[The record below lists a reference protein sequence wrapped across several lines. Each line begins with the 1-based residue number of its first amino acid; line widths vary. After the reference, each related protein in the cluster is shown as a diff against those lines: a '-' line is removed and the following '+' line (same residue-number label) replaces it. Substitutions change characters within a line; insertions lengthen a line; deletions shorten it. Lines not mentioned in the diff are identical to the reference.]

1 MYVWRGVYRW
11 VWVPT
16 ENWRGYW
23 IHQSC
28 CMLPHL
34 GAGNGSQVAVRM
46 VSALN
51 HWAIFPTPLNYAKL
65 NKQKIDFCKIRIILE
80 NLFIIFEELEI
91 LVKKVQFNSSK
102 ILLVNRKQ
110 STQIPEVE
118 VQDNLILIPKQATL
132 VPGILV
138 HWYKVW
144 F

>member
-1 MYVWRGVYRW
+1 MH
-11 VWVPT
+11 
-16 ENWRGYW
+16 N
-23 IHQSC
+23 
-28 CMLPHL
+28 
-34 GAGNGSQVAVRM
+34 
-46 VSALN
+46 
-51 HWAIFPTPLNYAKL
+51 
-65 NKQKIDFCKIRIILE
+65 LE

-138 HWYKVW
+138 H
-144 F
+144 